1 MKKNPTVFIDLYK
14 IIIFQN
20 SRLIQ
25 IDQKPEIE
33 NLIRKYFHPD
43 PTLYMTNPALI
54 KMVSKLAQEI
64 KSANVLNEEKLRSL
78 GNGKFGISNKWRP
91 FDFDFF

>member
-1 MKKNPTVFIDLYK
+1 ME
-14 IIIFQN
+14 
-20 SRLIQ
+20 

-33 NLIRKYFHPD
+33 NLIRKYFYPD

-64 KSANVLNEEKLRSL
+64 KTTKVLNQDYIEL
-78 GNGKFGISNKWRP
+78 I
-91 FDFDFF
+91 